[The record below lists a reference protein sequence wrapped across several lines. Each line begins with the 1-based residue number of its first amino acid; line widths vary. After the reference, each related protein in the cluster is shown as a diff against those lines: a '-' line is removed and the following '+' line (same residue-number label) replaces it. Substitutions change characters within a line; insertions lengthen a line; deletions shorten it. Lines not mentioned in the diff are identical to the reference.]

1 MGKDY
6 RVRWGW
12 ALAFGGLWLL
22 QGAARADD
30 QDLRKKV
37 IELNLVT
44 GNDPMVGRIKLLAAD
59 PEGTKK
65 LIQAALKE
73 KNELQFNGALILAQV
88 AGDLKDLKS
97 AEAFYRLCMKDG
109 AKLQSTRKLL
119 QSYGGLIS
127 LFYDNK
133 KYPES
138 ARVCQELLELKTDD
152 GKPRLVMI
160 PVFNPRTGD

>member
-1 MGKDY
+1 KKM
-6 RVRWGW
+6 
-12 ALAFGGLWLL
+12 LA
-22 QGAARADD
+22 
-30 QDLRKKV
+30 
-37 IELNLVT
+37 LNLVT
-44 GNDPMVGRIKLLAAD
+44 GNEPILGQIKLLADD
-59 PEGTKK
+59 PEGSKK

-88 AGDLKDLKS
+88 AGDLKDLKA

-109 AKLQSTRKLL
+109 GKLQSTRKLL

-152 GKPRLVMI
+152 CKPRLVMN
-160 PVFNPRTGD
+160 PVLNPRSGD